1 MQPEE
6 LFSLV
11 FIIGMFMGVFI
22 IYMGLRQRSEQ
33 LQMRHRERMAMI
45 EKGQIPLNES
55 SAGSDGR
62 HRQVSPPSTMSLSIG
77 IIVVGIGLR
86 SALASAVPSRS
97 SAGPSSPAACLCGRR
112 FPRSHPARSIGST
125 ESSDLAFT
133 PHRAR
138 RARPSRTCPSIHTSP
153 SSYHTRSTR
162 QAALRCAD
170 R

>member
-55 SAGSDGR
+55 SAGYDGR

-77 IIVVGIGLR
+77 IIVVGIGL
-86 SALASAVPSRS
+86 ALATMISL
-97 SAGPSSPAACLCGRR
+97 AGGSPEIGLGVGGAIAIVGGA
-112 FPRSHPARSIGST
+112 FIARSVFVRPQVSP
-125 ESSDLAFT
+125 E
-133 PHRAR
+133 
-138 RARPSRTCPSIHTSP
+138 PSRTI
-153 SSYHTRSTR
+153 
-162 QAALRCAD
+162 D
-170 R
+170 RID